1 MKRIL
6 KPRYLIIIALLLGF
20 IGVVQYI
27 YLLYSDDLTA
37 FIQSQGDR
45 GMIIYAIYTTVSV
58 MILSLPL
65 IPLWPMVF
73 NAYGL
78 VNSILLTLLGVSV
91 GAVINFHLARRFG
104 RPFIVK
110 FIGEGDVEKVEE
122 VIHIDRFSTFL
133 LLRLIA
139 NNYFDAVS
147 YLSGLS
153 NITFVKY
160 FLGTVL
166 ASIVWIS
173 VSFLT
178 ISGILGTA
186 DNSYSLVILA
196 VLYYVIAILG
206 LGYLNK
212 LRKRKKP
219 AHEEEPE

>member
-110 FIGEGDVEKVEE
+110 FIGEEDVEKVEE

-147 YLSGLS
+147 YLS
-153 NITFVKY
+153 
-160 FLGTVL
+160 GTVL